1 MRTFQEEEDEEMEYL
16 NITEDDKWEEYFTKP
31 KEIVPGAMSKQSW
44 HITESIFQRWVVF
57 IDLVLGP
64 WW

>member
-16 NITEDDKWEEYFTKP
+16 NITEDDEWEEYLTKP

-44 HITESIFQRWVVF
+44 HTTKSAFQR
-57 IDLVLGP
+57 
-64 WW
+64 